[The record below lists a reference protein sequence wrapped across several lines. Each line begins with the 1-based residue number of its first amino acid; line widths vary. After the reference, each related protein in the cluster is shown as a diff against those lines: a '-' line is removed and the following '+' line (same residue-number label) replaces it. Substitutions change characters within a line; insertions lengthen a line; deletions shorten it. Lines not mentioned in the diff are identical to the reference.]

1 MNDYC
6 TSVGYDSF
14 FNMNESKGRI
24 TNHEI
29 LENPVSVSFTLIDKR
44 WEKNDWR
51 NETLS
56 EHVVPAVV
64 FLAWPYLIPYQCNN
78 C

>member
-44 WEKNDWR
+44 
-51 NETLS
+51 
-56 EHVVPAVV
+56 
-64 FLAWPYLIPYQCNN
+64 
-78 C
+78 